1 MNDIGSLPARLF
13 PFGSDQV
20 APENEPRVKRDKP
33 DTGFAKLLEEPQGKE
48 PQAAVQAN
56 HNLLAPANGKP
67 DRAEQAKAADARQVT
82 SQSENAPTVP
92 LGNAATETNYN
103 AETDIG
109 DSAVSF
115 GARPIVGPTSTQHSR
130 EEPLLADPEISA
142 PELADLQAK
151 MASQLETLEQ
161 SAAPSQ
167 RGVGTFS
174 QVGTMAPIAS
184 TPAQALSA
192 AQGPI
197 APRSVAAPIV
207 APISNQQAGQAQS
220 IQSPQKVTAAAT
232 ARFVP
237 TSSAQTPAFAQL
249 LASPSEYRLIIRGQK
264 LSESEREHLMRE
276 INSALMQLGLPFH
289 PVHMTHQD
297 GEA

>member
-13 PFGSDQV
+13 PFGSDKV
-20 APENEPRVKRDKP
+20 AAENEPQVKRDKP
-33 DTGFAKLLEEPQGKE
+33 DTGFAKLLEEPQGEE
-48 PQAAVQAN
+48 PQAAGQGK
-56 HNLLAPANGKP
+56 HNLSRPASGKNSM
-67 DRAEQAKAADARQVT
+67 AGQARVTDARQAT
-82 SQSENAPTVP
+82 SQSENADATA
-92 LGNAATETNYN
+92 LGEPAPETSYN
-103 AETDIG
+103 ADTDIG

-174 QVGTMAPIAS
+174 QVGTMVPIVS